1 MELLLIFGIL
11 VAMVFAASYSFHG
24 VPAKLVARSASIRR

>member
-11 VAMVFAASYSFHG
+11 VAIVVAASYSFHN
-24 VPAKLVARSASIRR
+24 VSAKLVARSASSKP